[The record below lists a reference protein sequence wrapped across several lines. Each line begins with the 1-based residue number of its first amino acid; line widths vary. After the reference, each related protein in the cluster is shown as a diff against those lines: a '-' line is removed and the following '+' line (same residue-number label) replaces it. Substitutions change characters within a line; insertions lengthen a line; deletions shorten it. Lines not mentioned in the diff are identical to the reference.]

1 MKRHALTVWLLL
13 LSSALLF
20 GQGQPTNQVQ
30 GPTTNNFVMYY
41 DLGSTPQYICYAQ
54 SLQPPASF
62 FKSSSTLTSIAVATN
77 VATINFSST
86 SYLWVGAVVTISGAT
101 VAPALN
107 GTYSVT
113 AVSGSTATITTAGVS
128 DGTYTESTLV
138 VTTSAPLLNK
148 TIWAILVTQYASTNP
163 LTQYW
168 AGTPSV
174 TPQMNLACSNRSK
187 Y

>member
-86 SYLWVGAVVTISGAT
+86 SYL
-101 VAPALN
+101 
-107 GTYSVT
+107 
-113 AVSGSTATITTAGVS
+113 
-128 DGTYTESTLV
+128 
-138 VTTSAPLLNK
+138 LNK

-163 LTQYW
+163 LTKYW